1 MAMVPAKE
9 AKEILYN
16 MFAQNFVSITVS
28 NFLNFS
34 QEKKTYGMLEHWSL
48 RSANYIISSAEYSCK
63 LFKPNFAYGQTVWTL
78 IRLLLEE

>member
-1 MAMVPAKE
+1 MVPAKE

-34 QEKKTYGMLEHWSL
+34 QEKKTYGMLEH
-48 RSANYIISSAEYSCK
+48 
-63 LFKPNFAYGQTVWTL
+63 
-78 IRLLLEE
+78 